1 MAGRTPGKDDAAA
14 RQRSN
19 ARPHARQPQK
29 AAPRTSGRA
38 PSSPKA
44 AGRAPKPPATSRKP
58 SSSSSARKRRDA
70 SSYNA
75 PSLWTKDAPKAPSS
89 GGPVLRALS
98 FVGRAL
104 LAVLALVGK
113 GIGWAFRSLGSLVS
127 RSRAALAVVVVAV
140 VLAAGGLVDLGLN
153 WGRAYAGVSIG
164 EIDVSGKTADEMR
177 DLVEQTYAGRLQ
189 AGAVTVYASD
199 EAAARVADAMAQA
212 EDAALAEQRSVE
224 EERERRQLWTTDA
237 NALSASLPV
246 DDLVDEALAVG
257 REEGGLGARAAA
269 LFGGWNVKARADYD
283 AAALEA
289 LAADV
294 DATIGSPRVD
304 FGIAVQD
311 GQASVT
317 EGHDGDMVDR
327 GEFASELDRA
337 FLESAGGGGSFVARA
352 EHAPL
357 RIDRDGAQAA
367 CDAVNAAI
375 AAGARFSYAGTSWEA
390 SATDLGDWVTAAP
403 EERDGAWTLVPAIDE
418 VRAKP
423 AILAHVQETRT
434 GDPVHVTFERDGDD
448 VLVRTDGSG
457 EVPLAGATAS
467 ALNAALFGEEALEH
481 ADVEVDAGG
490 ASAHRPASGEPVEV
504 TVGSGSAPAAS
515 TFDEAL
521 ELGLVAKVSEYTTEY
536 TSGAGTENRN
546 HNIHLVSDL
555 LNNSIAE
562 AGGGT
567 WSFNGTAGECNAERG
582 FLGAGAI
589 IDGEYDDAVGGG
601 ICQVATT
608 VFNAVYEAGYPV
620 PTRHNHSLY
629 IASYPAGRDAAVS
642 WPDLD
647 LVWKNDTA
655 SDVLMRTSYTDGS
668 VTVTLYGVDPGY
680 RVSTD
685 VGEWTEGEKHKTK
698 TERDDT
704 LSPGTSYVKTAG
716 TDGKKITVIRTVAS
730 SDGSILHEDPFYSTY
745 DPVTEV
751 VVAGPEAPEKTADA
765 SAGGDAAK
773 KQNEEG

>member
-1 MAGRTPGKDDAAA
+1 MAGRTPGKDDAARRA
-14 RQRSN
+14 RPS

-29 AAPRTSGRA
+29 GGARPAKRAASSPSAATGRV
-38 PSSPKA
+38 PKA
-44 AGRAPKPPATSRKP
+44 APASRKAP
-58 SSSSSARKRRDA
+58 SVSSARKRPSG

-89 GGPVLRALS
+89 GGAARRALS

-104 LAVLALVGK
+104 LAVLALAGL
-113 GIGWAFRSLGSLVS
+113 GIGWAFRSLGSLMS
-127 RSRAALAVVVVAV
+127 RSRAALVVVVVAV
-140 VLAAGGLVDLGLN
+140 VLLVGGLADLGLN

-177 DLVEQTYAGRLQ
+177 ELVGQTYAGRLE
-189 AGAVTVYASD
+189 AGSVAVYASD
-199 EAAARVADAMAQA
+199 EAAARVSDALAQT
-212 EDAALAEQRSVE
+212 EDEALAEQRSLE
-224 EERERRQLWTTDA
+224 EARANKQLWTVDA
-237 NALSASLPV
+237 NALSATLPV
-246 DDLVDEALAVG
+246 DDFVAEALAVG
-257 REEGGLGARAAA
+257 REEGGLGARVAA
-269 LFGGWNVKARADYD
+269 LFGGWRVEVRADYGES
-283 AAALEA
+283 ALEG
-289 LAADV
+289 LASDI
-294 DATIGSPRVD
+294 DATIGDPRVD
-304 FGIAVQD
+304 FGIAVSD

-317 EGHDGDMVDR
+317 EGHDGHMVDR
-327 GEFASELDRA
+327 TAFARELDRA
-337 FLESAGGGGSFVARA
+337 FLGNVNGTGSFVARA
-352 EHAPL
+352 EYAPL

-403 EERDGAWTLVPAIDE
+403 EEREGSWALVPAIDE
-418 VRAKP
+418 ARAKP
-423 AILAHVQETRT
+423 AILTHVQETRT

-467 ALNAALFGEEALEH
+467 ALNAALFGEGALGE
-481 ADVEVDAGG
+481 ADVEVDRGG

-504 TVGSGSAPAAS
+504 VVGSGLAPAAS

-555 LNNSIAE
+555 LNNSIAQ
-562 AGGGT
+562 ADGGT

-716 TDGKKITVIRTVAS
+716 TDGKSITVIRTVAS
-730 SDGSILHEDPFYSTY
+730 SNGSLLREDPFYSTY
-745 DPVTEV
+745 DPITEV
-751 VVAGPEAPEKTADA
+751 VIAGPETQEKADGA
-765 SAGGDAAK
+765 ATDGDAAK
-773 KQNEEG
+773 N